1 MKKILY
7 SIMALAMALFTLQSC
22 EDVPAPY
29 DIPENG
35 DTPDKPVVE
44 IKEITCAQAM
54 ELCNALEDGATSEE
68 TYSITG
74 YITDVF
80 ANVNKGQQ
88 SFWLSDQ
95 NDGQKMVQAYWANLP
110 EGVESFTKGSK
121 VTITG
126 KLLKYLKDGEVITEV
141 KNADVEILEQGGG
154 STPGGDAIAISC
166 AKAVELCNALDDGAT
181 SEETYS
187 ITGYITD
194 VFANVNKGQQSF
206 WLSDQNDGQK
216 MVQAYWANLPEGVES
231 FTKGSK
237 VTITGKLLK
246 YLKDGEVITE
256 VKNADVE
263 ILEQGGGSTPGGD
276 VKHIS
281 VSEFLSKKDTNT
293 TYELTGVVK
302 NIQNATYGNFDLVEG
317 DAQIY
322 IYGLLDK
329 DGNAKNFASLG
340 ISEGDEVTLTGV
352 YSEFNNS
359 PQIKNAQFV
368 SVKKGQGGGEN
379 PGGEDISE
387 FGIFTVAGVNAAL
400 PELTTN
406 NYGTQSVET
415 ESTWL
420 KFTTGKIEWI
430 ACKLCNATDKELG
443 LQMQGNDSD
452 KAKQGFIFNN
462 SAITGGIQKIIITAK
477 TTSSSKYDP
486 NFSLY
491 VGETAH
497 PTENAITVKPSSE
510 VSGNYKV
517 FTYTYDLS
525 SSNFSFFT
533 VWNNFAGALYITKIE
548 VIKK

>member
-80 ANVNKGQQ
+80 ETVSRGQQ

-126 KLLKYLKDGEVITEV
+126 KLLKFV
-141 KNADVEILEQGGG
+141 KN
-154 STPGGDAIAISC
+154 
-166 AKAVELCNALDDGAT
+166 
-181 SEETYS
+181 
-187 ITGYITD
+187 
-194 VFANVNKGQQSF
+194 
-206 WLSDQNDGQK
+206 
-216 MVQAYWANLPEGVES
+216 
-231 FTKGSK
+231 
-237 VTITGKLLK
+237 
-246 YLKDGEVITE
+246 GEVITE

-329 DGNAKNFASLG
+329 DGNAKNFESLG

-352 YSEFNNS
+352 YSEFNDS

-379 PGGEDISE
+379 PGGDNP
-387 FGIFTVAGVNAAL
+387 GGDTPDAGSLLSNGGFENWTSANSPANWK
-400 PELTTN
+400 T
-406 NYGTQSVET
+406 
-415 ESTWL
+415 
-420 KFTTGKIEWI
+420 
-430 ACKLCNATDKELG
+430 ACTAGNATLSQSTDAHSG
-443 LQMQGNDSD
+443 QYSV
-452 KAKQGFIFNN
+452 
-462 SAITGGIQKIIITAK
+462 S
-477 TTSSSKYDP
+477 
-486 NFSLY
+486 
-491 VGETAH
+491 VGA
-497 PTENAITVKPSSE
+497 
-510 VSGNYKV
+510 Y
-517 FTYTYDLS
+517 S
-525 SSNFSFFT
+525 SSNKRLGYQETVLEAGTYVFTFFAKSTKSDKSQTRAGYVPVKDGSVGQYVYGDYANLKSGSWTEVTYEFELKEKTT
-533 VWNNFAGALYITKIE
+533 VCL
-548 VIKK
+548 VIMNPKNSSYSESQDILIDDAKLVKK

>member
-126 KLLKYLKDGEVITEV
+126 KLLKFMKNGEVITEV

-166 AKAVELCNALDDGAT
+166 AKAVELCNALEDGAT

-246 YLKDGEVITE
+246 FMKNGEVIPE
-256 VKNADVE
+256 IKNADVE
-263 ILEQGGGSTPGGD
+263 ILEQGGVEKPDVPSGD

-302 NIQNATYGNFDLVEG
+302 NIQNTTYGNFDLVDG

-379 PGGEDISE
+379 PGGDNP
-387 FGIFTVAGVNAAL
+387 GGDTPDAGSLLSN
-400 PELTTN
+400 
-406 NYGTQSVET
+406 GGFET
-415 ESTWL
+415 WTSANSPANWKT
-420 KFTTGKIEWI
+420 
-430 ACKLCNATDKELG
+430 ACTAGNATLSQSTD
-443 LQMQGNDSD
+443 
-452 KAKQGFIFNN
+452 AH
-462 SAITGGIQKIIITAK
+462 TGQY
-477 TTSSSKYDP
+477 SVS
-486 NFSLY
+486 
-491 VGETAH
+491 VGA
-497 PTENAITVKPSSE
+497 N
-510 VSGNYKV
+510 
-517 FTYTYDLS
+517 S
-525 SSNFSFFT
+525 SSNKRLGYQETVLEAGTYVFTFFAKSTKSDKSQTRAGYVPVKDGSVGQYVYGDYANLKSGSWTEVTYEFELKEKTT
-533 VWNNFAGALYITKIE
+533 VCL
-548 VIKK
+548 VIMNPKNSSYSESQDILIDDAKLVKK

>member
-1 MKKILY
+1 MIFIFGAFFALLKKRNIHGGEAPLSTLTRKRKQRNMKKILY

-80 ANVNKGQQ
+80 ETVSRGQQ

-126 KLLKYLKDGEVITEV
+126 KLLKFMKNGEVITEV

-194 VFANVNKGQQSF
+194 VFETVSRGQQSF

-246 YLKDGEVITE
+246 FVKNGEVITE
-256 VKNADVE
+256 IKNADVE
-263 ILEQGGGSTPGGD
+263 ILEQGGGENP
-276 VKHIS
+276 
-281 VSEFLSKKDTNT
+281 
-293 TYELTGVVK
+293 
-302 NIQNATYGNFDLVEG
+302 
-317 DAQIY
+317 
-322 IYGLLDK
+322 
-329 DGNAKNFASLG
+329 
-340 ISEGDEVTLTGV
+340 
-352 YSEFNNS
+352 
-359 PQIKNAQFV
+359 
-368 SVKKGQGGGEN
+368 GGEN
-379 PGGEDISE
+379 PGGENPGGENPGGD
-387 FGIFTVAGVNAAL
+387 TPDAGSLLSN
-400 PELTTN
+400 
-406 NYGTQSVET
+406 GGFET
-415 ESTWL
+415 WTSANSPANWKT
-420 KFTTGKIEWI
+420 
-430 ACKLCNATDKELG
+430 ACTAGNATLSQSTDAHSGQYSVSVGANSTSNKRLG
-443 LQMQGNDSD
+443 YQETVLEAGTYVFTFFAKSTKSD
-452 KAKQGFIFNN
+452 KSQTRAGYVPVKDGSVGQYVYGDYANLKSGSWTEVTYEFEL
-462 SAITGGIQKIIITAK
+462 KEK
-477 TTSSSKYDP
+477 TTVCLVIMNPKNSSYSESQDILIDDAK
-486 NFSLY
+486 L
-491 VGETAH
+491 
-497 PTENAITVKPSSE
+497 VK
-510 VSGNYKV
+510 K
-517 FTYTYDLS
+517 
-525 SSNFSFFT
+525 
-533 VWNNFAGALYITKIE
+533 
-548 VIKK
+548 

>member
-80 ANVNKGQQ
+80 ANV
-88 SFWLSDQ
+88 S
-95 NDGQKMVQAYWANLP
+95 
-110 EGVESFTKGSK
+110 
-121 VTITG
+121 
-126 KLLKYLKDGEVITEV
+126 
-141 KNADVEILEQGGG
+141 
-154 STPGGDAIAISC
+154 
-166 AKAVELCNALDDGAT
+166 
-181 SEETYS
+181 
-187 ITGYITD
+187 
-194 VFANVNKGQQSF
+194 KGQQSF

-281 VSEFLSKKDTNT
+281 VSEFLSKKDTET

-302 NIQNATYGNFDLVEG
+302 NIQNTTYGNFDLLEG
-317 DAQIY
+317 DAKIY

-486 NFSLY
+486 NFRFY

>member
-80 ANVNKGQQ
+80 ETVSRGQQ

-126 KLLKYLKDGEVITEV
+126 KLLKFV
-141 KNADVEILEQGGG
+141 KN
-154 STPGGDAIAISC
+154 
-166 AKAVELCNALDDGAT
+166 
-181 SEETYS
+181 
-187 ITGYITD
+187 
-194 VFANVNKGQQSF
+194 
-206 WLSDQNDGQK
+206 
-216 MVQAYWANLPEGVES
+216 
-231 FTKGSK
+231 
-237 VTITGKLLK
+237 
-246 YLKDGEVITE
+246 GEVITE

-302 NIQNATYGNFDLVEG
+302 NIQNTTYGNFDLVEG

-352 YSEFNNS
+352 YSEFNDS

-379 PGGEDISE
+379 PGGDNP
-387 FGIFTVAGVNAAL
+387 GGDTPDAGSLLSNGGFENWTSANSPANWK
-400 PELTTN
+400 T
-406 NYGTQSVET
+406 
-415 ESTWL
+415 
-420 KFTTGKIEWI
+420 
-430 ACKLCNATDKELG
+430 ACTAGNATLSQSTDAHSG
-443 LQMQGNDSD
+443 QYSV
-452 KAKQGFIFNN
+452 
-462 SAITGGIQKIIITAK
+462 S
-477 TTSSSKYDP
+477 
-486 NFSLY
+486 
-491 VGETAH
+491 VGA
-497 PTENAITVKPSSE
+497 
-510 VSGNYKV
+510 Y
-517 FTYTYDLS
+517 S
-525 SSNFSFFT
+525 SSNKRLGYQETVLEAGTYVFTFFAKSTKSDKSQTRAGYVPVKDGSVGQYVYGDYANLKSGSWTEVTYEFELKEKTT
-533 VWNNFAGALYITKIE
+533 VCL
-548 VIKK
+548 VIMNPKNSSYSESQDILIDDAKLVKK

>member
-80 ANVNKGQQ
+80 ETVSRGQQ

-126 KLLKYLKDGEVITEV
+126 KLLKFM
-141 KNADVEILEQGGG
+141 KN
-154 STPGGDAIAISC
+154 
-166 AKAVELCNALDDGAT
+166 
-181 SEETYS
+181 
-187 ITGYITD
+187 
-194 VFANVNKGQQSF
+194 
-206 WLSDQNDGQK
+206 
-216 MVQAYWANLPEGVES
+216 
-231 FTKGSK
+231 
-237 VTITGKLLK
+237 
-246 YLKDGEVITE
+246 GEVITE

-379 PGGEDISE
+379 PGGDNP
-387 FGIFTVAGVNAAL
+387 GGDTPDAGSLLSN
-400 PELTTN
+400 
-406 NYGTQSVET
+406 GGFET
-415 ESTWL
+415 WTSANSPANWKT
-420 KFTTGKIEWI
+420 
-430 ACKLCNATDKELG
+430 ACTAGNATLSQSTDAHSG
-443 LQMQGNDSD
+443 QYSV
-452 KAKQGFIFNN
+452 
-462 SAITGGIQKIIITAK
+462 S
-477 TTSSSKYDP
+477 
-486 NFSLY
+486 
-491 VGETAH
+491 VGA
-497 PTENAITVKPSSE
+497 
-510 VSGNYKV
+510 Y
-517 FTYTYDLS
+517 S
-525 SSNFSFFT
+525 SSNKRLGYQETVLEAGTYVFTFFAKSTKSDKSQTRAGYVPVKDGT
-533 VWNNFAGALYITKIE
+533 VGQYVYGDYANLKSGSWTE
-548 VIKK
+548 VTYEFELKEKTTVCLVIMNPKNSSYSESQDILIDDAKLVKK

>member
-80 ANVNKGQQ
+80 ETVSRGQQ

-126 KLLKYLKDGEVITEV
+126 KLLKFM
-141 KNADVEILEQGGG
+141 KN
-154 STPGGDAIAISC
+154 
-166 AKAVELCNALDDGAT
+166 
-181 SEETYS
+181 
-187 ITGYITD
+187 
-194 VFANVNKGQQSF
+194 
-206 WLSDQNDGQK
+206 
-216 MVQAYWANLPEGVES
+216 
-231 FTKGSK
+231 
-237 VTITGKLLK
+237 
-246 YLKDGEVITE
+246 GEVITE

-368 SVKKGQGGGEN
+368 SVKKGQGGG
-379 PGGEDISE
+379 
-387 FGIFTVAGVNAAL
+387 
-400 PELTTN
+400 
-406 NYGTQSVET
+406 
-415 ESTWL
+415 
-420 KFTTGKIEWI
+420 
-430 ACKLCNATDKELG
+430 DK
-443 LQMQGNDSD
+443 
-452 KAKQGFIFNN
+452 
-462 SAITGGIQKIIITAK
+462 
-477 TTSSSKYDP
+477 
-486 NFSLY
+486 
-491 VGETAH
+491 
-497 PTENAITVKPSSE
+497 
-510 VSGNYKV
+510 GNYLC
-517 FTYTYDLS
+517 TS
-525 SSNFSFFT
+525 H
-533 VWNNFAGALYITKIE
+533 GAL
-548 VIKK
+548 

>member
-80 ANVNKGQQ
+80 ETVSRGQQ

-126 KLLKYLKDGEVITEV
+126 KLLKFM
-141 KNADVEILEQGGG
+141 KN
-154 STPGGDAIAISC
+154 
-166 AKAVELCNALDDGAT
+166 
-181 SEETYS
+181 
-187 ITGYITD
+187 
-194 VFANVNKGQQSF
+194 
-206 WLSDQNDGQK
+206 
-216 MVQAYWANLPEGVES
+216 
-231 FTKGSK
+231 
-237 VTITGKLLK
+237 
-246 YLKDGEVITE
+246 GEVITE

-406 NYGTQSVET
+406 NYGTQSVEA

-430 ACKLCNATDKELG
+430 ACKLCNAKDKELG
-443 LQMQGNDSD
+443 LQMQGNESD
-452 KAKQGFIFNN
+452 KAKQGFLFNN
-462 SAITGGIQKIIITAK
+462 SAITSGIQKIIITAK
-477 TTSSSKYDP
+477 TVSSNQNSP
-486 NFSLY
+486 NFNLY
-491 VGETAH
+491 VGDKAH
-497 PTENAITVKPSSE
+497 PTENAISVEPSLAE
-510 VSGNYKV
+510 SGEYKV

-525 SSNFSFFT
+525 SSNYSFFT
-533 VWNNFAGALYITKIE
+533 IWNNKVGALYITKIE
-548 VIKK
+548 VINK